1 MLVEYLALSR
11 LVGALTSWPGREVI
25 IAIGAAVVLA
35 APFTLVNPERVYNDL
50 LTPSLVA
57 LWLSQL
63 IIFALYPFRRPAA
76 RPPAARLGADG
87 SRHRVRRMACGRPSS
102 TPEPDN
108 E

>member
-11 LVGALTSWPGREVI
+11 LVGALTSWPGRQVI

-35 APFTLVNPERVYNDL
+35 APFTLINPERIYNDL

-63 IIFALYPFRRPAA
+63 IVFAVYLRFAARQHHRPRPAWV
-76 RPPAARLGADG
+76 PTVAATAFAVYGLWATIQHPGA
-87 SRHRVRRMACGRPSS
+87 
-102 TPEPDN
+102 
-108 E
+108 

>member
-11 LVGALTSWPGREVI
+11 LVGALTSWPGRQVI

-35 APFTLVNPERVYNDL
+35 APFTLINPERIYNDL

-63 IIFALYPFRRPAA
+63 IVFAVYLRFAA
-76 RPPAARLGADG
+76 RQHHRPLPAWVPTVAATAFAVYGLWATIQHPGAR
-87 SRHRVRRMACGRPSS
+87 
-102 TPEPDN
+102 
-108 E
+108 